1 MNAKNPAA
9 ADKLLVRLNEAVAA
23 VNEAQKTA
31 ETAKAELIS
40 RSMTVGRLLLE
51 AKKLYPALKDFN
63 AYLAKVNGLGQSRA
77 YELLALAGGRK
88 TDEEIRQAT
97 RNRVK
102 RHRAKSLPKAKP
114 IPLPEPKLVPEQEPV
129 PEPGKVSVTSPNVT
143 ESEAAEASAEQRKA
157 AYAAAEPADHSAAN
171 DSPAPEET
179 WKSNAFGGVSALSMF
194 KAAADQWLPQ
204 MSEPDRVEAI
214 NYVHN
219 FFNKKEAA

>member
-9 ADKLLVRLNEAVAA
+9 ADKLLARLDEAVAA
-23 VNEAQKTA
+23 VNEAQKIA

-63 AYLAKVNGLGQSRA
+63 AYLAKVKGLGQSRA

-97 RNRVK
+97 RDRVK
-102 RHRAKSLPKAKP
+102 KHRAKNLPKAKP

-129 PEPGKVSVTSPNVT
+129 PSPDKVSVTSPNVT

-157 AYAAAEPADHSAAN
+157 GYADAEYADDPEYTDFLNDDRAEKASA
-171 DSPAPEET
+171 
-179 WKSNAFGGVSALSMF
+179 SALIKFTEACRALLPLLTPYDGEKAERLVRKMINDNLKR
-194 KAAADQWLPQ
+194 KAA
-204 MSEPDRVEAI
+204 
-214 NYVHN
+214 
-219 FFNKKEAA
+219 